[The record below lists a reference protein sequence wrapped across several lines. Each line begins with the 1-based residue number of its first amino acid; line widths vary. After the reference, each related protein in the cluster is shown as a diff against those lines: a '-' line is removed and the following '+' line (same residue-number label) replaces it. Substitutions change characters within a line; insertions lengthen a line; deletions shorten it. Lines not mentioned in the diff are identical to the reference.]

1 MSDLDLNTWS
11 HFNTKPNNNGGNA
24 VRGRDVLIT
33 HLHID
38 DLLTVSGTT

>member
-11 HFNTKPNNNGGNA
+11 HFITKPNNNGNA
-24 VRGRDVLIT
+24 VRGRDALIT

-38 DLLTVSGTT
+38 DLLTGSGTT